1 MAKEITQRVL
11 KATTMLGSTQMLSM
25 LCSVVRN
32 KLLSLWVGALGV
44 GLVGIYFSALELVG
58 QLTQLNVRTSAVRDL
73 ASAPASRRGVLMLTI
88 RRYAWW
94 LGILGSVLFFLF
106 AGAMSRFSFGDD
118 SHVWGF
124 RLISLTLLFQSLMG
138 GCQVVLQSFDKY
150 KHIAA
155 SSVWTALIGLLI
167 TVPLYRFLG
176 LRGIAPSLLA
186 YGLVGWLATAYYS
199 RRISCRPETHV
210 GVGESLRLGGGFIR
224 VGLLMTIAGMVV
236 SAVNYL
242 FLAYLNHAAS
252 QVTVGYFQAGY
263 TMLWRYAAI
272 IFTALAVE
280 YYPRLSHVAGHPRR
294 VAVMI
299 SHECICIIGLF
310 LPCACLAVACGPWL
324 VRLLFSD
331 EFLPTLPYFVWGMVG
346 MLFRPLSVCLSYSFL
361 SNARGVTYFVTEV
374 VSGVIG
380 LALNIFF
387 FAEMQFVGLGIA
399 TILWMAIDLLI
410 MLVAYR
416 CNGMP
421 GLSPH
426 AYIFTLVSVTI
437 VAIVAALMHFF
448 DLWWAGV
455 AISLLCALPMLRVLK

>member
-1 MAKEITQRVL
+1 
-11 KATTMLGSTQMLSM
+11 MLSM

-44 GLVGIYFSALELVG
+44 GLVGVYFTALELVG

-73 ASAPASRRGVLMLTI
+73 ASASASRRGALMLTI

-94 LGILGSVLFFLF
+94 LGLLGSVLFFVF
-106 AGAMSRFSFGDD
+106 AGALSQFSFGDD

-124 RLISLTLLFQSLMG
+124 RIIAFTLLFQSLTG

-155 SSVWTALIGLLI
+155 SSMWTAVLGLLI

-176 LRGIAPSLLA
+176 LRGVAPSLLA

-199 RRISCRPETHV
+199 RRISFRPESPV
-210 GVGESLRLGGGFIR
+210 SIGESLRMGGGFIR

-236 SAVNYL
+236 TGVNYL
-242 FLAYLNHAAS
+242 FLAYLNRAAS

-280 YYPRLSHVAGHPRR
+280 YYPRLSHVAAHPRR
-294 VAVMI
+294 AAVMI
-299 SHECICIIGLF
+299 GHESICIIGLF
-310 LPCACLAVACGPWL
+310 LPCACLAVSCGPWL

-331 EFLPTLPYFVWGMVG
+331 EFMPALPYFVWGMVG
-346 MLFRPLSVCLSYSFL
+346 MMFRPLSVCLSYSFL

-380 LALNIFF
+380 LALNVAF
-387 FAEMQFVGLGIA
+387 FAHGQFVGLGLA
-399 TILWMAIDLLI
+399 TILWMAADLLI
-410 MLVAYR
+410 MIVAYR

-421 GLSPH
+421 SLSPRV
-426 AYIFTLVSVTI
+426 YIFTLAGVAI
-437 VAIVAALMHFF
+437 VAIVAVLMHFF
-448 DLWWAGV
+448 NLWWAGM
-455 AISLLCALPMLRVLK
+455 AISLLCALPMIRVLK